1 MKFLLVSFGLL
12 CSVPVFAQSS
22 VTAQASLESVTVFS
36 SGAEMNHRAKVAL
49 TPGSNEVLINNVANV
64 LDENSIRIGAG
75 ANVTIMSVSFVK
87 DYLKEEAKTPAYLKV
102 EDSLKASGRVLSK
115 LNAARNAEQNTLELL
130 EKNQSIG
137 GANTGVA
144 VAELEKMVAFN
155 KAKHAELNN
164 SIIDLDEKITEQGK
178 VVARLNRQL
187 AELSKDRSG
196 TGGQLLVQVM
206 ANNAAASE
214 FNITYMSPNA
224 GWTAFYDLRA
234 ENTAS
239 DLKILYKANLVQ
251 NTGIDW
257 KKVKLTLSTGN
268 PSQSG
273 TAPLLSAWFLRYGMP
288 QQYYSNQS
296 QYQNRIQTDRRSSI
310 NKALE
315 GAAPGVQVTN
325 GGGAPGSGS
334 NLRFRGSGSLNE
346 NTVPLY
352 VVDGNI
358 YSGDIS
364 AISPDQVESMKI
376 LKDANATSLY
386 GSRGANG
393 VVVITT
399 KSENLSS
406 YTEQVENQLSA
417 TFDVDIPYDIASND
431 KPHSVSLKEYN
442 VPVHYKYYAV
452 PKADPDAFLLA
463 EISDYEKLNLV
474 PGDANIILENMYVG
488 KSFLNPYATTDT
500 LNLSMGRDKKI
511 TVKREKVLDQSGV
524 KLLGS
529 NKKQTFTYEI
539 RVRNGK
545 REPVNLLLKDQ
556 YPVSTDNSMEV
567 ELIEASNAEIN
578 KETGVLTWKLDIA
591 PGATQKV
598 RISYSVKYPKDKIIG
613 NL

>member
-1 MKFLLVSFGLL
+1 MKSLLFSVTLL
-12 CSVPVFAQSS
+12 FSIPVFGQSP
-22 VTAQASLESVTVFS
+22 VTANASLESVTVFS
-36 SGAEMNHRAKVAL
+36 SGAEMNHKAKATL
-49 TPGSNEVLINNVANV
+49 PAGSSEVLINNVANV
-64 LDENSIRIGAG
+64 LDESSIRIGAG
-75 ANVTIMSVSFVK
+75 SNVTIMSVSFTK
-87 DYLKEEAKTPAYLKV
+87 DYLKEEVKTPAYQKV
-102 EDSLKASGRVLSK
+102 EDSLKAARRTLSK
-115 LNAARNAEQNTLELL
+115 LSAAFNANQSTLELL

-137 GANTGVA
+137 GANTGVS

-155 KAKHAELNN
+155 KTKHAELNN
-164 SIIDLDEKITEQGK
+164 SMIDLNEQVAEQEK
-178 VVARLNRQL
+178 VVARLDKQL
-187 AELSKDRSG
+187 TELSKDRSG

-206 ANNAAASE
+206 ANNASASE

-273 TAPLLSAWFLRYGMP
+273 TAPLLSAWFLRYGTP
-288 QQYYSNQS
+288 QYYRNQS
-296 QYQNRIQTDRRSSI
+296 LYQNSIQSDRRGSL
-310 NKALE
+310 NKMLE
-315 GAAPGVQVTN
+315 GAAPGLQITN
-325 GGGAPGSGS
+325 GGGQPGSGNS
-334 NLRFRGSGSLNE
+334 IQIRGNGAVSAE
-346 NTVPLY
+346 NAPLL
-352 VVDGNI
+352 VVDGSP
-358 YSGDIS
+358 YSGDINS
-364 AISPDQVESMKI
+364 INPDDIASVNI
-376 LKDANATSLY
+376 LKDAASTSMY
-386 GSRGANG
+386 GSRAANG
-393 VVVITT
+393 VMVITT
-399 KSENLSS
+399 KSKSLSS

-431 KPHSVSLKEYN
+431 KPHSVSLKEYSL
-442 VPVHYKYYAV
+442 PVRYKYYAV

-463 EISDYEKLNLV
+463 EVSQYEKLNLM

-488 KSFLNPYATTDT
+488 KSFLNPYTTTDT

-511 TVKREKVLDQSGV
+511 TIKREKVLDQSGV

-529 NKKQTFTYEI
+529 NKKQVFTYEI

-556 YPVSTDNSMEV
+556 YPVPTDNSMEV
-567 ELIEASNAEIN
+567 ELIEASDAEIN

-598 RISYSVKYPKDKIIG
+598 RISYSVKYPKDKTIS

>member
-12 CSVPVFAQSS
+12 CGVPVYAQSS

-36 SGAEMNHRAKVAL
+36 SGAEMSHRAKVAL

-87 DYLKEEAKTPAYLKV
+87 DYLKEEPKTPAYLKV

-164 SIIDLDEKITEQGK
+164 SIIDLDEKIAEQGK
-178 VVARLNRQL
+178 VVARLQRQL
-187 AELSKDRSG
+187 TELSKDRSG

-268 PSQSG
+268 PSQNG

-296 QYQNRIQTDRRSSI
+296 QYQNSIQTDRRSSI

-334 NLRFRGSGSLNE
+334 NISIRGSKSLS
-346 NTVPLY
+346 
-352 VVDGNI
+352 D
-358 YSGDIS
+358 
-364 AISPDQVESMKI
+364 
-376 LKDANATSLY
+376 
-386 GSRGANG
+386 
-393 VVVITT
+393 
-399 KSENLSS
+399 

-417 TFDVDIPYDIASND
+417 TFDVEIPYDIASND

-598 RISYSVKYPKDKIIG
+598 RISYSVKYPKDKMIG